1 MEIIARL
8 GSLLGLSFISGI
20 NLYAT
25 VAVAG
30 LCRKFGLVQ
39 GLPAEFDILANDTVI
54 AVAILLFALE
64 FVMDK
69 VPGLDTLWD
78 SIHTVIRPF
87 GGAMLALMQVGDA
100 SPAIEVIA
108 FMLGASLASTA
119 HITKAGTRLII
130 NTSPEPFSNIL
141 VSLAEDAGAIGYTY
155 MSLAYPKLTIV
166 VTLVC
171 LVLIGLSMPLIFRTI
186 RMLFSALFFKIKCF
200 LFHECAWTS
209 SRALPYTLDAFFDE
223 HRETDEKFLWTGQAY
238 AIRVPRVPRHSRI
251 QAIVTSKRVH
261 ILSRHWRRLQDHV
274 VAADELTQSKSYPGF
289 LLSRWLLRT
298 SRGDLLFYLY
308 PALARTLP
316 QDLTARAEHDEYPL
330 RSR

>member
-30 LCRKFGLVQ
+30 LCRKFNLVQ
-39 GLPAEFDILANDTVI
+39 GLPAELDILANDAVI

-78 SIHTVIRPF
+78 SIHTVIRPL
-87 GGAMLALMQVGDA
+87 GGAMLALMQVGEA
-100 SPAIEVIA
+100 SPATEVIA
-108 FMLGASLASTA
+108 FMVGASLASTA

-155 MSLAYPKLTIV
+155 MSLAYPRLTLV
-166 VTLVC
+166 VTVVC
-171 LVLIGLSMPLIFRTI
+171 LVLIGLSMPLVLRTI
-186 RMLFSALFFKIKCF
+186 RMLFSALFFKVKCF

-209 SRALPYTLDAFFDE
+209 SRTLPYALDAFFHE
-223 HRETDEKFLWTGQAY
+223 HRGLDEKFLWTGQAY
-238 AIRVPRVPRHSRI
+238 AIKVPRVSRHSRVHV
-251 QAIVTSKRVH
+251 IVTSKRVH
-261 ILSRHWRRLQDHV
+261 IVSRHWRKIQDHV
-274 VAADELTQSKSYPGF
+274 VTPDELTRSKAYPGF

-298 SRGDLLFYLY
+298 ARGDLLFYLY

-316 QDLTARAEHDEYPL
+316 QDLTVRAEHDENSL
-330 RSR
+330 RCR